1 MASPS
6 CRPPPTD
13 VRSVGIGLIGT
24 GFMGKAHALA
34 FAAAASVFDLDRRP
48 HLAVLADADGERA
61 ARCAERWGFEQAT
74 GDWRELIADPGV
86 EVVAITTP
94 NHLHAEMAVAAL
106 EAGKAVYC
114 EKPMAAG
121 LADARRMAER
131 GRGRPTLLGYN
142 YLRGP
147 AVGLMKDMIAAG
159 ELGEIVAFEG
169 RFVEDYMA
177 DPATPH
183 SWRCVRA
190 LAGSGALGDVG
201 SHLIGFALHLVGEVQ
216 SVAGEVSTVIATR
229 PASGGGQARVENDD
243 QVHAVLRFAG
253 GARGVLDV
261 SRIAWGHKNH
271 LAVEVTGTRGTLAF
285 DQERLNELRLYR
297 AGPAR
302 RTDGFATILAGPE
315 HPPYGAFS
323 PAPGHQLGYG
333 DLKTAE
339 VAHLL
344 RGLDGREPLYPDFAA
359 GLAIERVAAAIERAS
374 AERRWVDLA
383 EV

>member
-1 MASPS
+1 MSS
-6 CRPPPTD
+6 IG
-13 VRSVGIGLIGT
+13 VGLIGT

-34 FAAAASVFDLDRRP
+34 FAAAASTFELDRRP

-61 ARCAERWGFEQAT
+61 RTCAERWGFARST
-74 GDWRELIADPGV
+74 GDWQALVADPTV
-86 EVVAITTP
+86 ELVAVATP
-94 NHLHAEMAVAAL
+94 NHLHAEMALAAL
-106 EAGKAVYC
+106 DAGKAVYC
-114 EKPMAAG
+114 EKPMATG

-131 GRGRPTLLGYN
+131 ARGRPTLLGYN

-147 AVGLMKDMIAAG
+147 AVGLMKSMIAAG
-159 ELGEIVAFEG
+159 ELGEAVAFAG
-169 RFVEDYMA
+169 RFAEDYMA
-177 DPATPH
+177 EPATPH

-190 LAGSGALGDVG
+190 LAGSGALGDLG
-201 SHLIGFALHLVGEVQ
+201 SHLIGLAHHLVGDVEA
-216 SVAGEVSTVIATR
+216 VAGEVSTVIETR
-229 PASGGGQARVENDD
+229 PLPGGGTARVENDD
-243 QVHAVLRFAG
+243 QVHAVLKFAG
-253 GARGVLDV
+253 GARGVVDI

-271 LAVEVTGTRGTLAF
+271 LTVEITGTRGTLLF

-297 AGPAR
+297 SGQAAA
-302 RTDGFATILAGPE
+302 TEGFTTILCGPH

-344 RGLDGREPLYPDFAA
+344 RGMASGEPLTPDFAA

-374 AERRWVDLA
+374 SERRWVAVED
-383 EV
+383 V